1 MVSTLARHESGPEA
15 HHPTRLRGMLPTHV
29 LPGWGD
35 VKLTDVTHEQVAA
48 WIARLRSTGLS
59 ASTVR

>member
-1 MVSTLARHESGPEA
+1 
-15 HHPTRLRGMLPTHV
+15 MLPTHV